1 MTPTSQDTFIKA
13 LLDPKVPTPEGLVG
27 PDGQTAPKRFAVYRN
42 NVAVSLTDA
51 LKTAFPVIHKLVGD
65 EFFSAMAGVYLRL
78 HPPKSPLLMFYGD
91 EMPTFLE
98 RFEPVKHL
106 PYLPDVARVEL
117 AMRQSYHAKDAKAVD
132 PGLLED
138 PKLMAL
144 HVTLAPAVQILRS
157 RFPIFGIW
165 QANMIDGAPQPESRA
180 EAMIIMRPEFDPIQR
195 LLPPGAAT
203 FLLNLSKGT
212 FGYAFTQATAAVPDF
227 DLAKTLGILL
237 EGGAITHLTED
248 PIP

>member
-1 MTPTSQDTFIKA
+1 MAEISQTDFVKA
-13 LLDPKVPTPEGLVG
+13 LLDPNLPTPEGLIG
-27 PDGQTAPKRFAVYRN
+27 PDGATSPKRFAVYRN

-51 LKTAFPVIHKLVGD
+51 LKSAFPVIHKLVGE
-65 EFFSAMAGVYLRL
+65 EFFAAMAGVYLRL
-78 HPPKSPLLMFYGD
+78 HPPKTPVMMFYGE

-106 PYLPDVARVEL
+106 PYLPDIARVEL
-117 AMRQSYHAKDAKAVD
+117 AMRQAYHAADAKPID
-132 PGLLED
+132 PSALESAN
-138 PKLMAL
+138 LMSL
-144 HVTLAPAVQILRS
+144 HVTLAPPVQILRS

-165 QANMIDGAPQPESRA
+165 QANMIDGAPQPNSKA

-203 FLLNLSKGT
+203 FLLALSKGS
-212 FGYAFTQATAAVPDF
+212 FGYAFSQATSAVPSF

-237 EGGAITHLTED
+237 SGGAITQLTED
-248 PIP
+248 PTK